1 MPRVLVL
8 EGDTFAR
15 ELYCGY
21 LRSEGYKVRG
31 EPDTTLALA
40 ALEKE
45 PADVLV
51 AQIGEPYSGS
61 LLIEARRRAPRL
73 DWIAL
78 VERSSA
84 DGAARALRDGA
95 CEYLLKPVT
104 QAALALAVKRCSEL
118 QRLRVERPALDRE
131 LRLWQ
136 RCQQLAWAARAE
148 GLEER
153 VARMLVEHA
162 GGTGAVVLRPDR
174 HGEMHAVAH
183 VDLDRETAD
192 KIAATWGEKKKRA
205 SQLPLVVEVPKRF
218 TVALFGVK
226 DKDGLGEELVLLAR
240 WGGVAAEMA
249 GKYGHAATAEA
260 AVDPLSGLYGGD
272 YLSRVLED
280 EIARTRAGGPPTAV
294 LAIDVDGFRA
304 VNDAHGHQVGGRA
317 LIEAA
322 RILERALREVDL
334 VARVGAD
341 EFAAA
346 LLHTDSNGARVA
358 AERIRRAFESH
369 LFLVREGLELKLT
382 VSIGI
387 ASCPAHA
394 TSARALIAAAEEA
407 VARVKTHGRNGVAV
421 ADGATIGTA

>member
-61 LLIEARRRAPRL
+61 LLLEARRRAPRL

-104 QAALALAVKRCSEL
+104 QPALALAVKRCFEL
-118 QRLRVERPALDRE
+118 QKLRVERPALDRE
-131 LRLWQ
+131 VRLWQ
-136 RCQQLAWAARAE
+136 RCQQLVWAARAE

-162 GGTGAVVLRPDR
+162 GGSGAVVLRPDT

-183 VDLDRETAD
+183 VELDRESAD
-192 KIAATWGEKKKRA
+192 KIAANWGEKKKRA
-205 SQLPLVVEVPKRF
+205 SQQPLVVEVPKRY
-218 TVALFGVK
+218 TIALYGVK
-226 DKDGLGEELVLLAR
+226 DKDGLADELQLLAR
-240 WGGVAAEMA
+240 WGGVAAELA

-272 YLSRVLED
+272 YLMRVLDD

-294 LAIDVDGFRA
+294 LAIDVDGFRQ
-304 VNDAHGHQVGGRA
+304 VNDAHGHQIGGRA
-317 LIEAA
+317 LVEAA

-346 LLHTDSNGARVA
+346 LLHTDANGARVA

-387 ASCPAHA
+387 ASCPTHA
-394 TSARALIAAAEEA
+394 TTARALVAAAEDA
-407 VARVKTHGRNGVAV
+407 VARVKTHGRNGVAI
-421 ADGATIGTA
+421 AEGATVGTA